1 MSYPS
6 RRRRRTVNLRLR
18 RRLAGLALFGLVL
31 AAGMAFWFL
40 RSPAPTEP
48 PPPTLVGEQPA
59 STATDSPAV
68 AATPPPV
75 APERDTSAPTPT
87 ALSSTPLAVDP
98 IFHSARITYAPDFYV
113 PEIEALFAAYDSP
126 LRETSFRIGDRRHS
140 LAETLVNLSS
150 LYNLN
155 PRVLLALMEYQ
166 SGLIRSSAPTPEQL
180 AWAMGY
186 RGDGGNQRGLYN
198 QLRWA
203 NRELRRAMRD
213 YAERADFGL
222 PPLEFA
228 DGARREINADVSLS
242 WYMLA
247 RVLAPTTTSD
257 QLGRAI
263 DGLVQTYRELFADP
277 RPAPTDWP
285 APAEPFLHYPLDRP
299 VRITSFFDHEAPFL
313 RANGS
318 LTSFWGRREAF
329 LSYDGHTGW
338 DYGSFPPDQV
348 LAAAA
353 GTVVFAGNSDDGCAT
368 PARAVIVDHGNG
380 YRTLY
385 WHLDGLA
392 VATGDEVGRGEVLGV
407 SGSSGCVTGPHLH
420 FQVQYLGRDID
431 PFGWCGVE
439 PDPWAMNA
447 AGQQS
452 HWLWADMP
460 SPCAPPP
467 PGLIVVDDS
476 SPGFRAYGDW
486 QNFAPG
492 YGGSARYIATQGGAG
507 LQPWQQRPLDA
518 PALAIWQPE
527 LPTAGRYRVRAYLP
541 YLLNGLDD
549 SRELRYL
556 LRHAAGET
564 LVAVNGETFANG
576 WADLGTYE
584 FAADGAARAVLS
596 DLAGDH
602 GRGAWADAITWE
614 QIR

>member
-1 MSYPS
+1 VNFPS
-6 RRRRRTVNLRLR
+6 RRRRNVNLRRR
-18 RRLAGLALFGLVL
+18 RRLAGVVVLGLLLAGGIAFRLFRDS
-31 AAGMAFWFL
+31 A
-40 RSPAPTEP
+40 PAEP
-48 PPPTLVGEQPA
+48 PPPTRVAEQPT
-59 STATDSPAV
+59 STATVVLEA
-68 AATPPPV
+68 AATPSPAALLRRTP
-75 APERDTSAPTPT
+75 APAPT
-87 ALSSTPLAVDP
+87 ALPPPTPLPIDP
-98 IFHSARITYAPDFYV
+98 LFHNARLTYAPDFYT
-113 PEIEALFAAYDSP
+113 PEIQALFEQYRSP

-155 PRVLLALMEYQ
+155 PRLLLALLEYQ
-166 SGLIRSSAPTPEQL
+166 SGLISSSAPTPDQL
-180 AWAMGY
+180 AWAAGY
-186 RGDGGNQRGLYN
+186 RGDGGNRRGLYN

-203 NRELRRAMRD
+203 NRELRWAMRD
-213 YAERADFGL
+213 YAERVDFGL

-228 DGARREINADVSLS
+228 DGTRLAVNADVSLS

-257 QLGRAI
+257 RLGREL
-263 DGLVQTYRELFADP
+263 DGLVQTYRELFGDP
-277 RPAPTDWP
+277 RPAPDDWP

-299 VRITSFFDHEAPFL
+299 ARITSFFDHEAPFL

-318 LTSFWGRREAF
+318 LISFWGRREEF

-353 GTVVFAGNSDDGCAT
+353 GRVVFAGNSDDGCAT
-368 PARAVIVDHGNG
+368 PARAVIIDHGNG

-385 WHLDGLA
+385 WHLASLA
-392 VATGDEVGRGEVLGV
+392 VSTGDEVGQGEALGI

-431 PFGWCGVE
+431 PFGWCGDG
-439 PDPWAMNA
+439 PDPWAANA

-452 HWLWADMP
+452 HWLWADMA

-467 PGLIVVDDS
+467 PGMIVVDDS
-476 SPGFRAYGDW
+476 SPGFRAYGNW
-486 QNFAPG
+486 QDFTPG
-492 YGGSARYIATQGGAG
+492 YGGSAHYIATQGGAG

-518 PALAIWQPE
+518 PALAIWQAE
-527 LPTAGRYRVRAYLP
+527 LPAAGRYRVRAYLP

-549 SRELRYL
+549 SRELHYL

-564 LVAVNGETFANG
+564 LVEVNGETFANG

-584 FAADGAARAVLS
+584 FAADGTARVVLS
-596 DLAGDH
+596 DLAGDQ
-602 GRGAWADAITWE
+602 GRGAWADAIAWE
-614 QIR
+614 NAE